1 MYLGDRENFMKTN
14 FHEKN
19 ENKSLK
25 KFLTLP
31 LKYDIIYMYLSD
43 TKELKGSQPIARKI
57 NR

>member
-19 ENKSLK
+19 ENESLK

-43 TKELKGSQPIARKI
+43 TTLKGHDRA
-57 NR
+57 